1 MVCSNRFYNYLSRY
15 VFSIYKIISLDK
27 PAPSMVFIF
36 ETYGKSKNSSFCLD
50 GRVLGDIRHW
60 VTYLRSSHEWHAI
73 VCHPPGLLRSITSKH
88 NPHRLSFCCS
98 AASPKSATPPEM
110 RFVHIVHT
118 SNKSVPLS
126 MCIKYDAGHVL
137 ISRLSRINKYDDQGS

>member
-27 PAPSMVFIF
+27 PAPSMIFIF
-36 ETYGKSKNSSFCLD
+36 ETYGKSKNSSFCLV

-73 VCHPPGLLRSITSKH
+73 VCHPPGLLPKASRRNTIHTVCHSEPPFSSEPHLITSPCK
-88 NPHRLSFCCS
+88 NVGANIS
-98 AASPKSATPPEM
+98 KYQ
-110 RFVHIVHT
+110 IVE
-118 SNKSVPLS
+118 
-126 MCIKYDAGHVL
+126 
-137 ISRLSRINKYDDQGS
+137 